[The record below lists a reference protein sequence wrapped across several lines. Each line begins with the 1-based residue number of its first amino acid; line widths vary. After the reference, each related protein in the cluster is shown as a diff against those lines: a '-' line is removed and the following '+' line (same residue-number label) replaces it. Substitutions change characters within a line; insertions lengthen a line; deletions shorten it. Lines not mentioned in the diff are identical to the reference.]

1 MAFNRDLMGSLFWA
15 TAVSIALFAAGAIAT
30 RFLARK
36 STLLKP
42 VGTGLTLIVVFVSLQ
57 AFLRLGADEIS
68 PRLSRHLDFYSWII
82 LIFALLRLALYLYG
96 DLFVVRWKNGSFP
109 AAFKNIITA
118 VVIIVAVLVL
128 LREILDINVTSLIA
142 TTTVLTATVGL
153 AFQSTLANMLA
164 GLTIHL
170 EKPLKQGDW
179 VLAGG
184 HEGNVRDITL
194 RSTRIMTIE
203 NNEVFIPNSKVLS
216 EAVVNYSLPGPT
228 CVRKVPIGVSYR
240 IPPNTVKKAVLDVL
254 SGVEGVA
261 AHPAPLVR
269 VSGYGDF
276 SVHYEIRYPLDD
288 FSRHVDIEA
297 EIMNLLWYR
306 FRRDG
311 IEIPYPVQTVNLKE
325 ITEDSQRAERERSVA
340 EVLALMAQVDI
351 LSPLSTDER
360 RRLAGAV
367 GVKPYAAGELPVR
380 QGEAGSSFYI
390 IKTGSVDVIVEK
402 APGEGAVVASLGAGN
417 FFGEMSL
424 LTGAVRTASILV
436 KEDAEFVVIDRDSF
450 RSVLVSNPSIAES
463 LSRILSERQAGLVA
477 RREMLDAASLERR
490 KKDESG
496 RLLARIREFFG
507 LHHH

>member
-1 MAFNRDLMGSLFWA
+1 
-15 TAVSIALFAAGAIAT
+15 
-30 RFLARK
+30 
-36 STLLKP
+36 
-42 VGTGLTLIVVFVSLQ
+42 
-57 AFLRLGADEIS
+57 
-68 PRLSRHLDFYSWII
+68 
-82 LIFALLRLALYLYG
+82 
-96 DLFVVRWKNGSFP
+96 
-109 AAFKNIITA
+109 
-118 VVIIVAVLVL
+118 
-128 LREILDINVTSLIA
+128 
-142 TTTVLTATVGL
+142 
-153 AFQSTLANMLA
+153 
-164 GLTIHL
+164 
-170 EKPLKQGDW
+170 
-179 VLAGG
+179 
-184 HEGNVRDITL
+184 
-194 RSTRIMTIE
+194 
-203 NNEVFIPNSKVLS
+203 
-216 EAVVNYSLPGPT
+216 
-228 CVRKVPIGVSYR
+228 
-240 IPPNTVKKAVLDVL
+240 
-254 SGVEGVA
+254 
-261 AHPAPLVR
+261 
-269 VSGYGDF
+269 VSGHGDF

-496 RLLARIREFFG
+496 RLLASIREFFG